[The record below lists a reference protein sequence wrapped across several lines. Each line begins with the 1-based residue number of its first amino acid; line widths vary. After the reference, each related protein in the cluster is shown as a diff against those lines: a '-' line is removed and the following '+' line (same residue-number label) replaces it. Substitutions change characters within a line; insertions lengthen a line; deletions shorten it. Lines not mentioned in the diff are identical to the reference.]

1 MDKQSK
7 KRYILVSGTCR
18 MSEHNELEVDWVVS
32 TAKVILSLSVI
43 ELQLDFIVLHE
54 QVHFAAIF
62 LYGMD
67 SLIL

>member
-1 MDKQSK
+1 
-7 KRYILVSGTCR
+7 

-43 ELQLDFIVLHE
+43 ELQFDLIVLHE
-54 QVHFAAIF
+54 QVHFAASY

-67 SLIL
+67 YLII